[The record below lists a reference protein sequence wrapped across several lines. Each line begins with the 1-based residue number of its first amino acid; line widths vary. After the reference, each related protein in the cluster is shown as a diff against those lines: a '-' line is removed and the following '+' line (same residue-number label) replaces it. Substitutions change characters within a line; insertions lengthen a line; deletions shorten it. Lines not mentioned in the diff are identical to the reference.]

1 MGEELNGSGNNARD
15 PLSICLGKWFIQ
27 DRFEIFHLSLVIVE
41 SL

>member
-1 MGEELNGSGNNARD
+1 MGKELNGSGKNARD
-15 PLSICLGKWFIQ
+15 PICLGKCFIQ